1 MKSKKILGLLL
12 VVTLLSAT
20 VFGTASVFA
29 AGAQTNVK
37 LESYMPP
44 VKTIFVDDDFENRG
58 DVGTSLKGI
67 FATDTYGTA
76 GIEGTVAGDTTNK
89 YVKVGSAWK
98 SIMPKTDIYNSI
110 RNAKKLVVSLEN
122 KHDDSTANKA
132 KFQIQLNETTVLS
145 FEASSPS
152 RYKKNELYN
161 VNIIGTSITPPITN
175 IGLDKTTWN
184 KIYIVM
190 ERDEDVA
197 KVTKIL
203 IDGTDKS
210 YDGKI
215 TIPLPQ
221 TLSGTWWGNTKVP
234 VRLRTGA
241 ADNCFDNVLIYEPY
255 DVYMTDLNVANKTA
269 KIVNDGS
276 NTVTGNV
283 FIALY
288 DNDKNLLEAKEAS
301 TELSV
306 PAGGSQTVSLDDNTF
321 GHENAKTAKIFF
333 WNKSS
338 LAPLC
343 AAETVP
349 LS

>member
-37 LESYMPP
+37 LKSYMPP

-58 DVGTSLKGI
+58 DVGTSLKGNS
-67 FATDTYGTA
+67 ATDTYGTA
-76 GIEGTVAGDTTNK
+76 GIEGTVEGDTTNK
-89 YVKVGSAWK
+89 YVKVGSDWK
-98 SIMPKTDIYNSI
+98 SIMPKTDIYGSI

-132 KFQIQLNETTVLS
+132 KFQIQLNETTALA

-152 RYKKNELYN
+152 GYNKNELYN
-161 VNIIGTSITPPITN
+161 VKLGTQNIATN

-221 TLSGTWWGNTKVP
+221 KLPSTWWGNTKIP
-234 VRLRTGA
+234 VRLRTVA
-241 ADNCFDNVLIYEPY
+241 TDNCFDNVLVYEPY
-255 DVYMTDLNVANKTA
+255 DVYMTDLNVESRTA

-276 NTVTGNV
+276 SAVTGNV

-288 DNDKNLLEAKEAS
+288 DNDKNLLAAKEAS
-301 TELSV
+301 TELNV
-306 PAGGSQTVSLDDNTF
+306 PAGGSQPVSLDGTF

>member
-1 MKSKKILGLLL
+1 
-12 VVTLLSAT
+12 
-20 VFGTASVFA
+20 
-29 AGAQTNVK
+29 
-37 LESYMPP
+37 
-44 VKTIFVDDDFENRG
+44 
-58 DVGTSLKGI
+58 
-67 FATDTYGTA
+67 
-76 GIEGTVAGDTTNK
+76 
-89 YVKVGSAWK
+89 
-98 SIMPKTDIYNSI
+98 MPKTGIYDSI

-122 KHDDSTANKA
+122 RHDDSTANKA
-132 KFQIQLNETTVLS
+132 KFQIQLNETSVLS

-152 RYKKNELYN
+152 EYNKNELYN
-161 VNIIGTSITPPITN
+161 VNIIGTSLSLTN

-190 ERDEDVA
+190 ERDGDVA

-221 TLSGTWWGNTKVP
+221 TLSGAWWGNDTKVP

-241 ADNCFDNVLIYEPY
+241 TNDNCFDNVLIYEPY
-255 DVYMTDLNVANKTA
+255 DVYMTDLDLESRTA

-276 NTVTGNV
+276 NAVTGSA

-288 DNDKNLLEAKEAS
+288 DNDKNLLEAKEVSAN
-301 TELSV
+301 LSV
-306 PAGGSQTVSLDDNTF
+306 PAGGSQTVTLDSTF
-321 GHENAKTAKIFF
+321 GHPDAKAAKIFF

>member
-20 VFGTASVFA
+20 VFGTTSVFA
-29 AGAQTNVK
+29 AGAQTSVK
-37 LESYMPP
+37 PESYMPP

-67 FATDTYGTA
+67 SATDTYGTA
-76 GIEGTVAGDTTNK
+76 GIEGTVDGDTTNK

-98 SIMPKTDIYNSI
+98 SIMPKTGIYDSI
-110 RNAKKLVVSLEN
+110 RNAKKLVVSLKN
-122 KHDDSTANKA
+122 KHDDSANNNA
-132 KFQIQLNETTVLS
+132 KFQIQLNETTALA

-152 RYKKNELYN
+152 GYNKNELYN
-161 VNIIGTSITPPITN
+161 VKLGTSVIATN
-175 IGLDKTTWN
+175 IGLDNTTWN

-190 ERDEDVA
+190 ERDGDVA

-221 TLSGTWWGNTKVP
+221 TLPSTWWGNTKVP

-241 ADNCFDNVLIYEPY
+241 DNNCFDNVLIYEPY
-255 DVYMTDLNVANKTA
+255 DVYMTDLNVVTQTV

-276 NTVTGNV
+276 DAVTGNA

-288 DNDKNLLEAKEAS
+288 DNDKNLLEAKEVSAN
-301 TELSV
+301 LSV
-306 PAGGSQTVSLDDNTF
+306 QAGGSQTVSLNDETF
-321 GHENAKTAKIFF
+321 GHPDAKTAKIFF